1 MKHEAAAPH
10 EGAEGHAGAG
20 TERDEELDADLDLDL
35 DPGLDIAPERG
46 PSTRRLGWL
55 FLVSGLLGLFGSAA
69 LTLER
74 FASLLDADHV
84 ASCSINAAIDC
95 APAMASWQGSLLGF
109 PNPLLGLG
117 AFPVVMM
124 FGAVLLAGLRPPRW
138 MWISLAVGATLGMAL
153 VVFLVYTSL
162 AVLVV
167 LCPYCFLVW
176 LVTWPVF
183 WYSLVHLVADGV
195 IPLGAR
201 VRDAV
206 LRNRFVVAVAWYLV
220 VGALIVIGLRHQL

>member
-1 MKHEAAAPH
+1 MTTHDD
-10 EGAEGHAGAG
+10 AETG
-20 TERDEELDADLDLDL
+20 EPLDL
-35 DPGLDIAPERG
+35 DPETG
-46 PSTRRLGWL
+46 PSLRRFGWL
-55 FLVSGLLGLFGSAA
+55 YLVTGLFGLVGSAV

-74 FASLLDADHV
+74 IATLVDSEHV

-138 MWISLAVGATLGMAL
+138 MWVSLAAGATLGMAL
-153 VVFLVYTSL
+153 VAFLVYTSL

-167 LCPYCFLVW
+167 LCPWCFLVW

-183 WYSLVHLVADGV
+183 WYTLVRLVDDGV
-195 IPLGAR
+195 IPLGVRAR
-201 VRDAV
+201 GWV
-206 LRNRFVVAVAWYLV
+206 LRNRFVITVAWYLV
-220 VGALIVIGLRHQL
+220 VGALCVIGLRHQF

>member
-1 MKHEAAAPH
+1 VTHDDDAAV
-10 EGAEGHAGAG
+10 ETEHAVEFDAG
-20 TERDEELDADLDLDL
+20 
-35 DPGLDIAPERG
+35 PETG
-46 PSTRRLGWL
+46 PSLRRLGWL
-55 FLVSGLLGLFGSAA
+55 YLVGGLLGLIGSVV

-74 FASLLDADHV
+74 IASLVDADHV

-117 AFPVVMM
+117 AFPVVMT

-138 MWISLAVGATLGMAL
+138 MWVALAVGATLGMAL

-167 LCPYCFLVW
+167 LCPWCFLVW

-183 WYSLVHLVADGV
+183 WYTLVRLVDDGA

-201 VRDAV
+201 TRDWV
-206 LRNRFVVAVAWYLV
+206 LRNRFVIAVAWYLV
-220 VGALIVIGLRHQL
+220 VGALIVIALRHQF

>member
-1 MKHEAAAPH
+1 MTHDDTVTHDDAVTTRQDPEFGEP
-10 EGAEGHAGAG
+10 AETGDLG
-20 TERDEELDADLDLDL
+20 DVDELDA
-35 DPGLDIAPERG
+35 ERG
-46 PSTRRLGWL
+46 PSSRRLGWL
-55 FLVSGLLGLFGSAA
+55 YLVAGLLGLVGSAV
-69 LTLER
+69 LTIER
-74 FASLLDADHV
+74 IESLRDAAHV

-124 FGAVLLAGLRPPRW
+124 FGAVLLAGMRPPRW
-138 MWISLAVGATLGMAL
+138 MWIALAVGATLG
-153 VVFLVYTSL
+153 VVLIHFLIYTSL

-167 LCPYCFLVW
+167 LCPWCFLVW

-183 WYSLVHLVADGV
+183 WYTLVHLVDDGV

-201 VRDAV
+201 ARDWV
-206 LRNRFVVAVAWYLV
+206 LRNRFVITVAWYLV
-220 VGALIVIGLRHQL
+220 VGALCVVGLRSQF